1 MDSAAS
7 AGAYGEPVDGLLP
20 AHRLTT
26 VSLDRLRKP
35 AHSRLDNLGEV
46 THTAHRPDG
55 DDKYSVHSE
64 DLAAIRCLVHVPT
77 LGSQTRRQLS

>member
-7 AGAYGEPVDGLLP
+7 AGGYGQPVDGLVP
-20 AHRLTT
+20 DHRLPTA
-26 VSLDRLRKP
+26 SLDRFRKP

-46 THTAHRPDG
+46 THTAHRPD
-55 DDKYSVHSE
+55 DDDEYSVHVE
-64 DLAAIRCLVHVPT
+64 DHLVARCLVHVPT